1 MTRHSPAV
9 RAATRRWATVTA
21 TVGAVALLFPRPV
34 ARLVSGRGAAPDPR
48 LVRILGARQLVQGG
62 AVLIHPAPGL
72 VAVGCGI
79 DVAHG
84 ASMVLAAGIWPNHR
98 TAALI
103 SGAVAGTSAAAA
115 AVILGGR
122 RR

>member
-1 MTRHSPAV
+1 MWAAV
-9 RAATRRWATVTA
+9 TAAT
-21 TVGAVALLFPRPV
+21 GAVTLLFPRPV

-48 LVRILGARQLVQGG
+48 LVRILGARQLLQGG
-62 AVLIHPAPGL
+62 AVLIDPAPRL
-72 VAVGCGI
+72 VAAGCGI

-84 ASMVLAAGIWPNHR
+84 ASMVLAAGIWPEHR

-115 AVILGGR
+115 ASILVGR
-122 RR
+122 HR